1 MQLSTH
7 PLDFKKPIYMLGML
21 NIYGPTITAAEGREH
36 RAYRKIAAPSFSEAT
51 FRIVWS
57 ETPWQTQMMLEH
69 WSSDWGE
76 VEDVSVDAGKL
87 TLHVLSKALF
97 DRDME

>member
-1 MQLSTH
+1 
-7 PLDFKKPIYMLGML
+7 
-21 NIYGPTITAAEGREH
+21 
-36 RAYRKIAAPSFSEAT
+36 
-51 FRIVWS
+51 
-57 ETPWQTQMMLEH
+57 MMLEH